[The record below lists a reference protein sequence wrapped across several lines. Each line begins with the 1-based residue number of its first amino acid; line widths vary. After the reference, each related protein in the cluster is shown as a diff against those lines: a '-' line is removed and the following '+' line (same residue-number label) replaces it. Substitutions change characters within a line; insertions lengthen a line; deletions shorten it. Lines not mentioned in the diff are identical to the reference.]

1 MTIAGLII
9 IGGIG
14 FAVLKDLTE
23 TVKLKRP
30 MRSLTVHTK
39 IVLVA
44 NILFLVTGTI
54 YFFFGEFLH
63 SFQDFSMWEK
73 FQIAFFQ
80 STTTRTA
87 GFNTISLVALQPH
100 CLYLMILFM
109 FIGASPGS
117 TGGGI
122 KTTTFAVLLQ
132 SVTATLKGK
141 QDVEFFERRV
151 PAQTVV
157 KSIAIFIIALIIV
170 SIGVLVMVRV
180 EPDKSFMS
188 LLFEVVSGFATVGLS
203 MGITPFLSVMGK
215 ICIIVMMYLGRV
227 GPLTL
232 VLAIGSRVVLPSNV
246 EYPKG
251 KVLIG

>member
-1 MTIAGLII
+1 
-9 IGGIG
+9 
-14 FAVLKDLTE
+14 
-23 TVKLKRP
+23 
-30 MRSLTVHTK
+30 
-39 IVLVA
+39 
-44 NILFLVTGTI
+44 
-54 YFFFGEFLH
+54 
-63 SFQDFSMWEK
+63 
-73 FQIAFFQ
+73 
-80 STTTRTA
+80 
-87 GFNTISLVALQPH
+87 
-100 CLYLMILFM
+100 
-109 FIGASPGS
+109 
-117 TGGGI
+117 
-122 KTTTFAVLLQ
+122 
-132 SVTATLKGK
+132 
-141 QDVEFFERRV
+141 VEFFERRV